1 MRELLLLLRRIVGEL
16 RRIAARLAV
25 SAFYWSLYYLVE
37 LPQRGRTRRYDGT
50 ARFASGVWCI
60 FAMRLGKTTS
70 ANMLAFLG
78 RLRALDYNIILIN
91 NGILAAE
98 QIPPFL
104 SYCHTLVSKARG
116 GRDFGSYQY
125 ATRHL
130 RQLAENVPVWQI
142 IYCNDSVFIRPSR
155 FTQLLAKIRAADDDY
170 LGMTETFEFHYHV
183 SSWFFAI
190 SRKTFDAPPFQRF
203 WAKYR
208 PGSSRFHSIHKG
220 EIGLSQAL
228 IRGGIYPSV
237 LFTGK
242 TVVDVC
248 FNNADR
254 LVNRL
259 SRLSGIILWDRV
271 RTELGTLGA
280 AVGEEMVRRRVHDEA
295 SFENNTN
302 LFNLFLIEL
311 CDFPFIKKDLV
322 FRNQYLVGQI
332 EDVVEG
338 WTDED
343 REHIR
348 EILGFF
354 RSRNAMRWMRGVR
367 GYLTREGMI

>member
-1 MRELLLLLRRIVGEL
+1 
-16 RRIAARLAV
+16 
-25 SAFYWSLYYLVE
+25 
-37 LPQRGRTRRYDGT
+37 
-50 ARFASGVWCI
+50 
-60 FAMRLGKTTS
+60 
-70 ANMLAFLG
+70 MLAFLG
-78 RLRALDYNIILIN
+78 RLRGLDYNIILIN
-91 NGILAAE
+91 NGILAAD
-98 QIPPFL
+98 QIPPF
-104 SYCHTLVSKARG
+104 SPFCHTLVSKARG

-125 ATRHL
+125 ATRYL
-130 RQLAENVPVWQI
+130 RQLAEHMPVRQI

-155 FTQLLAKIRAADDDY
+155 FTQLLVRIRATDDDY
-170 LGMTETFEFHYHV
+170 IGMTETFEFHYHI

-190 SRKTFDAPPFQRF
+190 SRKTFDASEFQRF

-220 EIGLSQAL
+220 EIGLSRAL
-228 IRGGIYPSV
+228 IRGGIYPNV

-242 TVVDVC
+242 TVVDLC

-254 LVNRL
+254 LVRRL
-259 SRLSGIILWDRV
+259 SRLSGIILWGRV
-271 RTELGTLGA
+271 RNELAALAAAPEPSGA
-280 AVGEEMVRRRVHDEA
+280 SVGEEMVRRRVHDEA

-302 LFNLFLIEL
+302 LYNLFLIEL
-311 CDFPFIKKDLV
+311 CDFPFIKKDIV

-332 EDVVEG
+332 EDVIEG